1 LVVVL
6 STTGVGAAAPTGGTQ
21 ATALTVADS
30 DRVTP
35 DPTPL
40 QVSDGNGTDDDSD
53 GETDGNVTDG
63 NATDGNVTD
72 GNATDGNATDG
83 NVTNGNATD
92 GNVTDGNATDGNVTN
107 GNVTD
112 DIGDVFE
119 VTDLRA
125 PTSAEVG
132 ETIEV
137 SADVTNLASEAR
149 TERVEFRLQG
159 DVVDSESLTLGPG
172 ETQSV
177 TFEFNTSGSPPGR
190 YIHAVFTDRRG
201 EVGILD
207 LEAPSFGVS
216 ELEAPTSA
224 TVGEPIE
231 VSALISNPST
241 FESTQSVEFRLL
253 GDVLESRDVTLEGG
267 EARRV
272 TFDVDTGDLEPALYA
287 HGVFT
292 RDEGEFAVLTVN
304 EVQPTP
310 TPTPNQTDT
319 PTPTPNQTDTPT
331 PTPNQT
337 ETPTPTP
344 NQTETPTPTP
354 NQTETATPTPNQTET
369 PTPNQTETPTPNQT
383 ETPTPTPNQTETP
396 SNGDTDSDDGP
407 NTASAVAT
415 RTVSVLV
422 DVILG

>member
-304 EVQPTP
+304 EAQP
-310 TPTPNQTDT
+310 
-319 PTPTPNQTDTPT
+319 TPT

>member
-1 LVVVL
+1 M
-6 STTGVGAAAPTGGTQ
+6 
-21 ATALTVADS
+21 
-30 DRVTP
+30 
-35 DPTPL
+35 
-40 QVSDGNGTDDDSD
+40 
-53 GETDGNVTDG
+53 
-63 NATDGNVTD
+63 
-72 GNATDGNATDG
+72 
-83 NVTNGNATD
+83 
-92 GNVTDGNATDGNVTN
+92 
-107 GNVTD
+107 
-112 DIGDVFE
+112 
-119 VTDLRA
+119 
-125 PTSAEVG
+125 
-132 ETIEV
+132 
-137 SADVTNLASEAR
+137 
-149 TERVEFRLQG
+149 
-159 DVVDSESLTLGPG
+159 VDSESLTLGPG

-177 TFEFNTSGSPPGR
+177 TFEFNTSGSPPGK

-224 TVGEPIE
+224 TAGEPIE
-231 VSALISNPST
+231 VSVLISNPST

-304 EVQPTP
+304 EAQP

-319 PTPTPNQTDTPT
+319 PTPTPNQTD
-331 PTPNQT
+331 
-337 ETPTPTP
+337 
-344 NQTETPTPTP
+344 
-354 NQTETATPTPNQTET
+354 
-369 PTPNQTETPTPNQT
+369 
-383 ETPTPTPNQTETP
+383 TP